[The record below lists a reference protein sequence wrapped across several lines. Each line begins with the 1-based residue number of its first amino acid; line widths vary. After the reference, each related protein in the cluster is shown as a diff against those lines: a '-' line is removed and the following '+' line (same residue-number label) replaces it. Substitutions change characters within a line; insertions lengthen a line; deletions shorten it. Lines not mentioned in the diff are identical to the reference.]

1 MNPTR
6 STSFVSTAFRPR
18 RQLLG
23 AVASALLWCCAP
35 AHALRIES
43 SLGSCGSPGPVVG
56 GTIGTFTQLT
66 QELSSAGCY
75 AFATLMQGPGYASAI
90 ANVALR
96 TGDWSSGGLSAA
108 AGAGFRESV
117 RVVNRGLE
125 LDGYVDVMPTVSF
138 TGSATAAKGT
148 NAGAAASIS
157 YTFSWAGGAVSGSLS
172 ESDGNGVVQTG
183 PWGEVD
189 LPSMVV
195 KIGDSYEIA
204 GRADVRAGV
213 GKNYAPLLLAQ
224 ASAIADFGSTL
235 RWMGVEVLQVYDVNM
250 QPIATPADF
259 RLGLIG
265 QDSGFDYFNAA
276 PLPVPE
282 PGTWALMLAGGA
294 LLLARQRRRR
304 GEPASR

>member
-1 MNPTR
+1 
-6 STSFVSTAFRPR
+6 V
-18 RQLLG
+18 
-23 AVASALLWCCAP
+23 
-35 AHALRIES
+35 I
-43 SLGSCGSPGPVVG
+43 
-56 GTIGTFTQLT
+56 
-66 QELSSAGCY
+66 
-75 AFATLMQGPGYASAI
+75 
-90 ANVALR
+90 
-96 TGDWSSGGLSAA
+96 
-108 AGAGFRESV
+108 
-117 RVVNRGLE
+117 
-125 LDGYVDVMPTVSF
+125 
-138 TGSATAAKGT
+138 
-148 NAGAAASIS
+148 
-157 YTFSWAGGAVSGSLS
+157 
-172 ESDGNGVVQTG
+172 QTG
-183 PWGEVD
+183 PWGAVD
-189 LPSMVV
+189 LPSIFV